1 MRFNINLASQP
12 YEDSRQFWVYWGA
25 ALGLLALVTAALVY
39 FAVIG
44 FMEGASDRH
53 QISQLR
59 AEVDR
64 LDQEKLQAQAMLNR
78 PDNRIVRDRS
88 RFLNQL
94 FEQKSLSWTLIFE
107 QLEEVMPAHLH
118 VISIQP
124 GFTEENDLQLKLVV
138 GGDTREQ
145 ADDLVR
151 KMEKSRHFRPG
162 STHIVAEKFSAAG
175 NGKKDRV
182 EFDIEALYVP
192 AAPSPASHGGS
203 D

>member
-12 YEDSRQFWVYWGA
+12 YQDSRQFWIYWGA
-25 ALGLLALVTAALVY
+25 SLGLLALITAALVY

-44 FMEGASDRH
+44 FMAGASDRH
-53 QISQLR
+53 EISQLR
-59 AEVDR
+59 SEVDR
-64 LDQEKLQAQAMLNR
+64 LDQEKNQAQAMLNR

-94 FEQKSLSWTLIFE
+94 FEQKALSWTLIFE
-107 QLEEVMPAHLH
+107 QLEQVMPAHLH

-124 GFTEENDLQLKLVV
+124 GLTQENDMQLKLVV

-145 ADDLVR
+145 ALDLVR
-151 KMEKSRHFRPG
+151 KMENSRHFKQTR
-162 STHIVAEKFSAAG
+162 IEAEKYSDKE
-175 NGKKDRV
+175 NDNKKDRV
-182 EFDIEALYVP
+182 QFDIEALYVP
-192 AAPSPASHGGS
+192 PAPGSASNGGG

>member
-1 MRFNINLASQP
+1 MRFNINLASHP
-12 YEDSRQFWVYWGA
+12 YEDSRQFWIYWGA
-25 ALGLLALVTAALVY
+25 GLSLLALITMALVY
-39 FAVIG
+39 LAVIG
-44 FMEGASDRH
+44 YMAGASDRQ

-59 AEVDR
+59 SQVDR
-64 LDQEKLQAQAMLNR
+64 LDQEKNQAMAMLNR
-78 PDNRIVRDRS
+78 SDNRIVRDRS

-124 GFTEENDLQLKLVV
+124 GVTEENNLELKLVV

-145 ADDLVR
+145 ALDLVR
-151 KMEKSRHFRPG
+151 KMENSKHFKQTR
-162 STHIVAEKFSAAG
+162 IDAEKFSDTES
-175 NGKKDRV
+175 GKKDRV
-182 EFDIEALYVP
+182 EFDIDALYVP
-192 AAPSPASHGGS
+192 AAPGPASNGGS